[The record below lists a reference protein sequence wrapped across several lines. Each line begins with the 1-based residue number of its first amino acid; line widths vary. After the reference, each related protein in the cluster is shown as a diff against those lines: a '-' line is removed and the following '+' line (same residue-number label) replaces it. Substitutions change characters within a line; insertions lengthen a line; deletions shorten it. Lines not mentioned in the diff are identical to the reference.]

1 MYMTDIA
8 VEVMS
13 GSLIGLP
20 GYLGACRLA
29 GGMLEARA
37 RAADVMTPIESYT
50 MSLESES
57 RQLGGQLE
65 AGHFRRLTLVKSRP

>member
-1 MYMTDIA
+1 MGDCKGCPKYTASPMYMTDIA

-13 GSLIGLP
+13 GSLIGLL

-37 RAADVMTPIESYT
+37 RAADLMTPIESYI
-50 MSLESES
+50 
-57 RQLGGQLE
+57 Q
-65 AGHFRRLTLVKSRP
+65 